1 MWPGYWEPGVRQ
13 CPHVMVGRSPRP
25 VFAVD
30 CFLHPFNIIIIFFHI
45 NLIIIWWDTVC
56 STCAHNVMRAL
67 QEDVRGVSKMVKPV
81 FLAAATLSTLDK
93 KSLYCQQYSLDLS
106 KQRRGVK
113 DLKVS
118 LSTSKLL
125 QKSNFSPNTQS
136 IYKVCKEGVRW
147 FFYALPLTFDCFCH
161 PSFQWQ
167 RICKVFIGLSE
178 CIFI

>member
-56 STCAHNVMRAL
+56 STCAHNVMSAL

-136 IYKVCKEGVRW
+136 IYNVCKEGVRW
-147 FFYALPLTFDCFCH
+147 FFYALPLTFDCFVT
-161 PSFQWQ
+161 PLFSG
-167 RICKVFIGLSE
+167 ICKVFIGLSE
-178 CIFI
+178 CIFL